1 MELKKIDAYVGIY
14 WEGKENLLIRVWV
27 YAQRGLGI
35 INEFKYLVAGIM
47 AGYVI
52 LRFTNPWWMLVIGLV
67 SLPFI
72 ILLGRWQLHKVSRVS
87 EWVGVQYGSVLGYN
101 NYNLSIRTVELLED
115 INKKLDNLNKNGKL

>member
-1 MELKKIDAYVGIY
+1 MELRKIDEYVPIY
-14 WEGKENLLIRVWV
+14 WEGKENILIRLWV

-52 LRFTNPWWMLVIGLV
+52 LKFTNPWWMLLIGFI

-72 ILLGRWQLHKVSRVS
+72 IILGRWQLHKVSKVS
-87 EWVGVQYGSVLGYN
+87 EWVGTQYGSVLKYN
-101 NYNLSIRTVELLED
+101 SYNLQIETVELLKSID
-115 INKKLDNLNKNGKL
+115 KKLAQLNKNEQL